1 MQRMLKVAGLRDITY
16 MEIVLVK
23 KNIGLLVLAVVLGF
37 SSFAQA
43 ASTTFDS
50 HSHLVDIELDN
61 GLGFG
66 FNNLPVDID
75 YDVSALGTIDSAY
88 LSVLL
93 SDDADWI
100 PQPETADITT
110 INGVPQGFGVIR
122 QEIDSNLPTW
132 YWEID
137 VKDYLITDA
146 PGTLSFLLNAE
157 SGDFEFHLAQ
167 LTVGYTADAV
177 SAVPVPAALFLFAP
191 ALLGFFGLRRK
202 ANA

>member
-1 MQRMLKVAGLRDITY
+1 
-16 MEIVLVK
+16 VK
-23 KNIGLLVLAVVLGF
+23 KNISLLVLAVVLGF

-43 ASTTFDS
+43 ASTTFYS
-50 HSHLVDIELDN
+50 HPHPVDLQMQN
-61 GLGFG
+61 GLGWG

-75 YDVSALGTIDSAY
+75 YDVSGLGTIDSAY
-88 LSVLL
+88 LSVAL
-93 SDDADWI
+93 SDDIDLFPRTEW
-100 PQPETADITT
+100 ADITT
-110 INGVPQGFGVIR
+110 INGRLQGPHVIR
-122 QEIDSNLPTW
+122 QEIDGNLPKW

-137 VKDYLITDA
+137 VLSYLNMDFA
-146 PGTLSFLLNAE
+146 DELRFLLNAE
-157 SGDFEFHLAQ
+157 RGDFEFHWAK